1 MHVQCDEKAKGILIP
16 PLKHLSTPVSLDK
29 ASVDEKEKKKKKVFF
44 FFIIC
49 ILFKPK
55 KEWCTKKHP
64 EEEATV
70 E

>member
-16 PLKHLSTPVSLDK
+16 RLKHLSTPVSLDK
-29 ASVDEKEKKKKKVFF
+29 AHVDEKEKKKVL

-55 KEWCTKKHP
+55 KE
-64 EEEATV
+64 
-70 E
+70 

>member
-29 ASVDEKEKKKKKVFF
+29 ASVDEKEKKKKSAF